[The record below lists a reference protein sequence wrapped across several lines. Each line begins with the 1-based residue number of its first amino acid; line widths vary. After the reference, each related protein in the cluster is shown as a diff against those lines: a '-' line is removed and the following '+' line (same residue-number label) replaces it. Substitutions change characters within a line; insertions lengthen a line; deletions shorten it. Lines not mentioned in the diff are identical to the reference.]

1 MQYRFSSTFSISYLI
16 LSSSRTTFT
25 TTIITH
31 TVTTFTVIN
40 ISTKTATAI
49 TTTSTSTTATFST
62 STANTS
68 SFCHYSS
75 STPAFTTITDIM
87 TIRFPYTPSTVFN
100 TTAVIITTAS
110 YNASTVPSN
119 PFALTFKLPLHL
131 LL

>member
-1 MQYRFSSTFSISYLI
+1 MQYRFSSTFSITYLI

-31 TVTTFTVIN
+31 TVTTFTLIN
-40 ISTKTATAI
+40 ISTI
-49 TTTSTSTTATFST
+49 TNTSTSTTATFST

-75 STPAFTTITDIM
+75 STPAFTTITNIM
-87 TIRFPYTPSTVFN
+87 TIRFPYTPPTVFN
-100 TTAVIITTAS
+100 TTAVIIITTAS
-110 YNASTVPSN
+110 YDASTVPSN